1 MRTPRA
7 ALALVG
13 ALTALPI
20 LFVGVAN
27 AAPAPSAPAAPA
39 PPAAPT
45 TPTYI
50 CDSIFDVQPGVY
62 GYTNCQAFGGMP
74 NSAYFTH
81 GESYMLIPRKGG
93 ANDDEAS
100 NAGKIQKYRCWGGNV
115 DLPTAVAPER
125 CTPVGPAIPATQA
138 PTPVPFTGTPTS

>member
-1 MRTPRA
+1 MRISGA
-7 ALALVG
+7 VLALAG

-20 LFVGVAN
+20 LFVGVADAAT
-27 AAPAPSAPAAPA
+27 AAPAPAP

-45 TPTYI
+45 APTYI
-50 CDSIFDVQPGVY
+50 CDNIFDVQPSVY

-74 NSAYFTH
+74 TSAYFTH
-81 GESYMLIPRKGG
+81 GESYLLIPRKGG
-93 ANDDEAS
+93 ANDDEAA

-125 CTPVGPAIPATQA
+125 CAPVGPAVPAAQA
-138 PTPVPFTGTPTS
+138 PAPVPFGGP